1 MKQRAKAEVTPIPTI
16 VITHIVI
23 KIIAQQL
30 KRKVA
35 IENCTVQDGTDPSFG
50 IPYDIHH

>member
-1 MKQRAKAEVTPIPTI
+1 M
-16 VITHIVI
+16 VITHLVF
-23 KIIAQQL
+23 KIRAQQL

-35 IENCTVQDGTDPSFG
+35 IENCTVQDGTDPNFG